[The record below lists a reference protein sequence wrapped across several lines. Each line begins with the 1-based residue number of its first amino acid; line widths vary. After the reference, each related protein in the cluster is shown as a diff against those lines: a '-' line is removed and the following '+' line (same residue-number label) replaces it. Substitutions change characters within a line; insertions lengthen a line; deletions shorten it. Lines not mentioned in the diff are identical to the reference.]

1 MKDHLNE
8 LVQRGSDPLRARNT
22 VREYL
27 QARILEAFQARGAMV
42 PLAFH
47 GGTALR
53 FVHGSRRFSED
64 LDFAL
69 ERAHDQYDFRGYLE
83 VARSALEHEGYAV
96 ETRFSD
102 RRPVHAAHLRFPGL
116 LFELGL
122 SSRKDQ
128 VFTVKIEV
136 DTKPPAGAGLET
148 TVVRRHVTLQ
158 IQHHDRASLLAG
170 KLHAILQ
177 RPYLKGRDVYDL
189 LWYLADRDWPEPNLV
204 MLNNALRQTGWTGR
218 SLTPRTWPRAVEA
231 KVARFSWDRAQA
243 DVRPFLESASEV
255 DLLGRENLLEV
266 VRSRRPAM
274 KGSPGR

>member
-1 MKDHLNE
+1 VKDYLSE
-8 LVQRGSDPLRARNT
+8 LVRQASDPLRARNS

-27 QARILEAFQARGAMV
+27 QARILAAFQSRGAMI

-53 FVHGSRRFSED
+53 FVYGSRRFSED

-69 ERAHDQYDFRGYLE
+69 ERGHDRYDFRGYLG
-83 VARSALEHEGYAV
+83 VARAALEAEDYGV
-96 ETRFSD
+96 EVTFSD
-102 RRPVHAAHLRFPGL
+102 RRPVHAARLRFPGL

-122 SSRKDQ
+122 SARREE

-136 DTKPPAGAGLET
+136 DTRPPEGAVLET
-148 TVVRRHVTLQ
+148 SVVRRHLTLQ

-170 KLHAILQ
+170 KLHAILH

-204 MLNNALRQTGWTGR
+204 MLNNALRQTGRTGR
-218 SLTPRTWPRAVEA
+218 GLTSRTWPRAVEA
-231 KVARFSWDRAQA
+231 KVAQFSWERAQQ
-243 DVRPFLESASEV
+243 DVRPFLETISEV
-255 DLLGRENLLEV
+255 ALLSRENLLQV
-266 VRSRRPAM
+266 VRSRSAGRQG
-274 KGSPGR
+274 KPGK

>member
-1 MKDHLNE
+1 MKDYLSE
-8 LVQRGSDPLRARNT
+8 LVRQTSDALRARNS

-27 QARILEAFQARGAMV
+27 QARILAALQSRGAMI

-53 FVHGSRRFSED
+53 FVYGSRRFSED

-69 ERAHDQYDFRGYLE
+69 ERAHDQYDFRGYLG
-83 VARSALEHEGYAV
+83 VARAALEAEDYGV
-96 ETRFSD
+96 EVKFSD
-102 RRPVHAAHLRFPGL
+102 RRPVHAARLRFPGL

-122 SSRKDQ
+122 SPRREE

-136 DTKPPAGAGLET
+136 DTKPPEGAVLET
-148 TVVRRHVTLQ
+148 SVVRRHLTLQ

-170 KLHAILQ
+170 KLHAILH

-204 MLNNALRQTGWTGR
+204 MLNNALHQTGWTGGR
-218 SLTPRTWPRAVEA
+218 LTSRTWPRAVEA
-231 KVARFSWDRAQA
+231 KVAQSSWERARK
-243 DVRPFLESASEV
+243 DVRPFLETTSEV
-255 DLLGRENLLEV
+255 ALLSRENLLQV
-266 VRSRRPAM
+266 VRSRSA
-274 KGSPGR
+274 GRQGKRGK

>member
-1 MKDHLNE
+1 VKDYLSE
-8 LVQRGSDPLRARNT
+8 LVRQASDALRARNS

-27 QARILEAFQARGAMV
+27 QARILTAFQSRGAMI

-53 FVHGSRRFSED
+53 FVYGSRRFSEA

-69 ERAHDQYDFRGYLE
+69 ERARDQYDFRGYLG
-83 VARSALEHEGYAV
+83 AALEAEDYGV
-96 ETRFSD
+96 EVTFSD
-102 RRPVHAAHLRFPGL
+102 RRPVHAARLRFPGL

-122 SSRKDQ
+122 SPRREE

-136 DTKPPAGAGLET
+136 DTKPPEGAVLET
-148 TVVRRHVTLQ
+148 SVVRRHLTLQ

-170 KLHAILQ
+170 KLHAILH

-204 MLNNALRQTGWTGR
+204 MLNNALRQSGRTGR
-218 SLTPRTWPRAVEA
+218 GLTSRTWPRAVEA
-231 KVARFSWDRAQA
+231 KVAQFSWERAQQ
-243 DVRPFLESASEV
+243 DVRPFLETTSEV
-255 DLLGRENLLEV
+255 ALLSRENLLQV
-266 VRSRRPAM
+266 VRSRSA
-274 KGSPGR
+274 GRQSKRGK

>member
-1 MKDHLNE
+1 VKDYLSE
-8 LVQRGSDPLRARNT
+8 LVRQASDALRARNS

-27 QARILEAFQARGAMV
+27 QARILAAFQSRGAMI

-53 FVHGSRRFSED
+53 FVYGSRRFSED

-69 ERAHDQYDFRGYLE
+69 ERAHDQYDFRGYLG
-83 VARSALEHEGYAV
+83 AAQSTLEAEGYDV
-96 ETRFSD
+96 GVKFSD
-102 RRPVHAAHLRFPGL
+102 RRPVHAARLSFPGL

-122 SSRKDQ
+122 SPRREE

-136 DTKPPAGAGLET
+136 DTKPPAGAGLESS
-148 TVVRRHVTLQ
+148 VVRRYVTLQ

-170 KLHAILQ
+170 KLHAILH

-218 SLTPRTWPRAVEA
+218 GITSKTWPKAVEA
-231 KVARFSWDRAQA
+231 KVAQFSWERAQT

-255 DLLGRENLLEV
+255 ALLGRENLLQV
-266 VRSRRPAM
+266 VRSRRT
-274 KGSPGR
+274 GR